1 MKKLIVT
8 LSREYGSGGLEIG
21 RALAEALGLPCYD
34 KKLLSIAAEKS
45 GFSEELL
52 RQAESKATNSLLYS
66 LATSLGVGAYGPDT
80 LSLYDKMYLAQFDVI
95 RQVAEEGSCVIVGR
109 CADYVL
115 RDQENCRH
123 FFLHAPLE
131 DRMNRAIKEYG
142 DEPSNIKSVVLKH
155 DKARANY
162 YYHYTNQKWGDAK
175 LYDMTL
181 NTSSTGPEGAVKMLL
196 YYLETVKAV

>member
-95 RQVAEEGSCVIVGR
+95 R
-109 CADYVL
+109 
-115 RDQENCRH
+115 H

-142 DEPSNIKSVVLKH
+142 DDPANIKSVVLKH

-196 YYLETVKAV
+196 HYLETVKAV

>member
-21 RALAEALGLPCYD
+21 RALAEALGLPFYD

-115 RDQENCRH
+115 REQENCLH

-142 DEPSNIKSVVLKH
+142 DDPANIKSVVLKH
-155 DKARANY
+155 
-162 YYHYTNQKWGDAK
+162 
-175 LYDMTL
+175 
-181 NTSSTGPEGAVKMLL
+181 
-196 YYLETVKAV
+196 

>member
-21 RALAEALGLPCYD
+21 RALAEALGLPFYD

-115 RDQENCRH
+115 QGQENCRH

-142 DEPSNIKSVVLKH
+142 DDPANIKSVVLKH

-181 NTSSTGPEGAVKMLL
+181 NTSPTGPEGAVKMLL
-196 YYLETVKAV
+196 HYLETVKAV

>member
-21 RALAEALGLPCYD
+21 RALAEALDLPCYD

-181 NTSSTGPEGAVKMLL
+181 NTSSTGPEGAVKMLFPFG
-196 YYLETVKAV
+196 TKP